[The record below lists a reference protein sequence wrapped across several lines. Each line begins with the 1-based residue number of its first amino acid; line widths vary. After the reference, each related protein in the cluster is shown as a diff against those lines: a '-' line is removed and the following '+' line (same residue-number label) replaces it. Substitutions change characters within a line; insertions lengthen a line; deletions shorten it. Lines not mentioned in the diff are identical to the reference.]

1 MCLKFDIYVRHLL
14 CLVHILLYL
23 LFLLFF
29 TSKIVIVTIIEFHTN
44 YFENYYILKSTN
56 CKMTLP
62 ALTCAKTPKC
72 TTCKI
77 PTERIEKSLNANLL

>member
-1 MCLKFDIYVRHLL
+1 MQC
-14 CLVHILLYL
+14 
-23 LFLLFF
+23 
-29 TSKIVIVTIIEFHTN
+29 HTN

-72 TTCKI
+72 TTCEI
-77 PTERIEKSLNANLL
+77 STERIEKSLNANLL